1 MTRNFL
7 WDGHPGLASRV
18 YIVVAALMAVAAPAD
33 AQRSLNVTG
42 DSTWLGY
49 YRAVRDPMEPQE
61 NRRLPVVRAV
71 FPCSPAHFAGL
82 EPGDLLV
89 TVNGQDA
96 RIPAAYQGPLGTEY
110 EIVVDRAGER
120 LNVTLVRARRP
131 KETGEPVTTA
141 PIGSPADWKCP
152 KAIW

>member
-1 MTRNFL
+1 MTRSFPG
-7 WDGHPGLASRV
+7 DGNTSLASRV
-18 YIVVAALMAVAAPAD
+18 CVLVAALMAMTSPAE
-33 AQRSLNVTG
+33 AQRTVNVMA

-49 YRAVRDPMEPQE
+49 HRAVRDPMEPQE

-96 RIPAAYQGPLGTEY
+96 RTPTAYQGPLGTEY

-120 LNVTLVRARRP
+120 LNVKLVRARRP
-131 KETGEPVTTA
+131 KATGEPVAIA
-141 PIGSPADWKCP
+141 PIGSLADWECP
-152 KAIW
+152 TITW